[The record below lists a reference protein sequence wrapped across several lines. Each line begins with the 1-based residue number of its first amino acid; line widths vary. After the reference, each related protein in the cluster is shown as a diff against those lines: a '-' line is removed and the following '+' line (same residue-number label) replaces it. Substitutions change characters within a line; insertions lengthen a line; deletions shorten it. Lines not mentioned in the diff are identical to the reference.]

1 MITQLH
7 SDFTAV
13 IPELI
18 LAIGA
23 LVLLVVGVCRK
34 NKSSKLIYR
43 GAILLLLVVIAAIF
57 SKIGSVSGFNDTFID
72 DGFARFAKILIGVCT
87 VSILLIAYPYFSKEP
102 IFEFPILIILATL
115 GMFFM
120 VSAKGFMVLYVGLEL
135 QSLSLYIL
143 TSIRRDSIKST
154 EAGLKYFVLGALSS
168 GILLYGISL
177 IYGYAGTTRFVDVFS
192 ILSSG
197 EMSLGLLL
205 GLVFVLAGLAFKI
218 SAVPFHMWTPDVYE
232 GAPTP
237 VTAFLVTAPK
247 VAGIVLVTRVLY
259 DCFLS
264 VTDQWQ
270 QIVVFL
276 SVASMIVGSIAA
288 INQTNLKRLMAY
300 SSIGHVGFALVGLSS
315 GTALGAQSVLIYMTI
330 YVVTNLGVFSFL
342 LSMKRGGRH
351 VTAIQDLAGLSKSNP
366 SIALAVSILMLSLAG
381 IPPMIGF
388 FAKYFSFM
396 AAVDAGLVWLAIA
409 GVVASV
415 IATFYY
421 LRVVKIIYVDE
432 SASDITLDS
441 EISASQKIVLVVCTL
456 ITAIS
461 WLPIFNGFKIVELSR
476 EVATAL
482 LL

>member
-1 MITQLH
+1 
-7 SDFTAV
+7 
-13 IPELI
+13 
-18 LAIGA
+18 
-23 LVLLVVGVCRK
+23 
-34 NKSSKLIYR
+34 
-43 GAILLLLVVIAAIF
+43 
-57 SKIGSVSGFNDTFID
+57 
-72 DGFARFAKILIGVCT
+72 
-87 VSILLIAYPYFSKEP
+87 
-102 IFEFPILIILATL
+102 
-115 GMFFM
+115 MFFM

-205 GLVFVLAGLAFKI
+205 GLVFVLAALEFKK
-218 SAVPFHMWTPDVYE
+218 SAVHFQMLKPDVY
-232 GAPTP
+232 GASPTP

-247 VAGIVLVTRVLY
+247 VAGMVLVTRVLY

-264 VTDQWQ
+264 ITDQWQ

-300 SSIGHVGFALVGLSS
+300 SSIGHVGFALVGLSA

-351 VTAIQDLAGLSKSNP
+351 VSTIQDLAGLSKSNP

-421 LRVVKIIYVDE
+421 LRVVKIIFVDE

-441 EISASQKIVLVVCTL
+441 EISTSQKIVLVVCTL
-456 ITAIS
+456 ITVIS
-461 WLPIFNGFKIVELSR
+461 WLPIFDGFKIVELSR